1 MAFPYCSRCKGT
13 KDLCGLGRC
22 PLLER
27 VRERIRPMELKGD
40 SIDGPSPPS
49 IFVGRFGYPRITVGP
64 MTTPVDIPLPERL
77 ESSSFLYSRSIE
89 DVYSIRTSLV
99 RGKHRLDVRTSKD
112 PRVIGSEPLFE
123 VERTIPIRGRKIL
136 DSIQELAL
144 SARSLDTEMVL
155 SRFGEKGLEG
165 PNVDTISMPM
175 GPSVNVS
182 RVDVNENPRVPRP
195 VERAVDD
202 TDLKATEA
210 SVELFR
216 SGIPL
221 EHLVK
226 LFSVG
231 MLGEGKR
238 RKLVPTRWTITA
250 VDDIVSLEL
259 RDKVMEM
266 EPLDRFLL
274 FKGERFGNHFLVAIY
289 PPPFRFEMLEQWQ
302 NDSLWGQSPVVH
314 DHEGPRGRRSY
325 ASNITGAYYAA
336 RLSVLRYL
344 ERIGRNAGFTVI
356 RWITGDYWAPLGVW
370 VIRET
375 VKHAMET
382 EPETFESMDR
392 MITRVDQLSG
402 MKNWKAYTRYLT
414 NRRLTTLDEFDDQRL
429 SR

>member
-27 VRERIRPMELKGD
+27 VRERVKPMEVKGD

-49 IFVGRFGYPRITVGP
+49 IFVGRYGYPRITVGP
-64 MTTPVDIPLPERL
+64 LTTPIDIPLPERL
-77 ESSSFLYSRSIE
+77 ESGSFLFSRSIE
-89 DVYSIRTSLV
+89 DVYSMRTSLV

-112 PRVIGSEPLFE
+112 PREIGSDPLIKIE
-123 VERTIPIRGRKIL
+123 KNIPIKGRKIL

-144 SARSLDTEMVL
+144 SARSLDTEML
-155 SRFGEKGLEG
+155 ISRYGGKRLEG
-165 PNVDTISMPM
+165 PNVDSISMPM

-182 RVDVNENPRVPRP
+182 RVNVNENPMVPRP
-195 VERAVDD
+195 VEKVVDD
-202 TDLKATEA
+202 TDLKASDA
-210 SVELFR
+210 SIDLFR

-221 EHLVK
+221 EHMVK
-226 LFSVG
+226 LFSIG

-259 RDKVMEM
+259 RGKVIEM
-266 EPLDRFLL
+266 PALDRYML
-274 FKGERFGNHFLVAIY
+274 FKTERFGNHFLIALY

-302 NDSLWGQSPVVH
+302 NDSLWGNSPVVT

-325 ASNITGAYYAA
+325 ASNITGAYYSA
-336 RLSVLRYL
+336 RLSVLNYL
-344 ERIGRNAGFTVI
+344 ERIRRNAGFTVI

-370 VIRET
+370 VIREC
-375 VKHAMET
+375 VKKAMET
-382 EPETFESMDR
+382 EPEVLEDMGQLIS
-392 MITRVDQLSG
+392 RVDQLSD
-402 MKNWKAYTRYLT
+402 MKNWKAHTQYLSK
-414 NRRLTTLDEFDDQRL
+414 RRITTLDEFDN
-429 SR
+429 